1 MKDFVNDIR
10 PAVVAAGLR
19 FPDPAAL
26 RMELPADID
35 WRT

>member
-1 MKDFVNDIR
+1 MKVSDIR
-10 PAVVAAGLR
+10 PAVVAAGLK

-26 RMELPADID
+26 RMELPDDID